1 MSRRSYG
8 DPCGI
13 ARALDAVGERWAL
26 LVVRELVLGP
36 KRFTDLRAGLPNLT
50 PDMLSQ
56 RLRDLTAAGIVTR
69 RRLAPPAGSQVYEL
83 TERGR
88 ELEDV
93 LLALGRW
100 GSTAPLPPR
109 GHEIG
114 VDSTILGLSTL
125 FAPGSAGGFAAGIEL
140 RLGEQAFRA
149 RVADGAFEVARGSAE
164 RPDATLTTSPGT
176 LAALLW
182 QGLSIADAE
191 RAGDAAVAGDRQVL
205 ERFLE
210 LFPLPARG
218 QPAKR

>member
-1 MSRRSYG
+1 MASRRSYG

-56 RLRDLTAAGIVTR
+56 RLRDLTAAGVVTR

-114 VDSTILGLSTL
+114 VDSTILGLRTL
-125 FAPGSAGGFAAGIEL
+125 FAPGSADGFEASVDL
-140 RLGEQAFRA
+140 RLGEQSFRA
-149 RVADGAFEVARGSAE
+149 RVGDGAFEVARGASE
-164 RPDATLTTSPGT
+164 RADATLTTDPGT

-182 QGLSIADAE
+182 QGRAVADAE
-191 RAGDAAVAGDRQVL
+191 RAGDAEVEGDRDAL
-205 ERFLE
+205 ARFLT
-210 LFPLPARG
+210 LFPLPVS
-218 QPAKR
+218 